1 MVGLPT
7 SLRYIGPNF
16 TGEGRRFNERSR
28 MIVGIDL
35 GTTNSLVGVWKAG
48 GAELIPNALG
58 SFLTPSAVSLDDDG
72 VVLVGLSARERLLSH
87 PRQTVASF
95 KRYMGSNRTFQL
107 GAKTFRAEELSAL
120 VLQALKADA
129 EAFLEQ
135 SISEAII
142 TVPAYFN
149 DAQRK
154 ATKAAGEMA
163 GLKVERLLN
172 EPTAAALA
180 YGLQEGVG
188 ERKILVLDLGG
199 GTFDVSILEMFEG
212 VMEVRAS
219 AGDNFL
225 GGEDFV
231 DVIVDRF
238 MTEVGASV
246 GISPRSDSNE
256 IHANLHRQAE
266 IAKRA
271 LTDHERH
278 EIELVHNG
286 GTTRWSITRDDF
298 EAASEP
304 LIRRLRAP
312 IERAIRDASLHP
324 DQVTDLVLVGGATR
338 MPVVRRM
345 AARLFQRLPIA
356 QISPDEVVARGAA
369 VQAGLKMRDMALDD
383 IVMTDVA
390 PYSLGVSVVA
400 RRAGNSLLDGLY
412 LPIIE
417 RNTVIPVSRSK
428 RLSTSTDGQREVKV
442 RIFQGEARMVHD
454 NIEIGQLSV
463 AVPAGPAGRESID
476 VRFTYDVSG
485 LLEVDVQVETT
496 GQTVQLIIEG
506 NPGILSQPEIDAR
519 LAELKVLKIHPRNQ
533 AENQAV
539 ISRAERLYEERL
551 GDERAVIAK
560 LIDDFRV
567 LLERQIPSDIEKY
580 RIQFIKWLDSV
591 DTTFFS

>member
-1 MVGLPT
+1 
-7 SLRYIGPNF
+7 
-16 TGEGRRFNERSR
+16 
-28 MIVGIDL
+28 MIIGIDL

-48 GAELIPNALG
+48 TSELIPNALG
-58 SFLTPSAVSLDDDG
+58 SLLTPSAISVDQDG
-72 VVLVGLSARERLLSH
+72 AVLVGLPARERLLSH
-87 PRQTVASF
+87 PRQSVASF

-107 GAKTFRAEELSAL
+107 GIRTFRAEELSAL
-120 VLQALKADA
+120 VLRALKADA
-129 EAFLEQ
+129 EAVLGQ
-135 SISEAII
+135 PVSEAII

-180 YGLQEGVG
+180 YGLQEGAS

-238 MTEVGASV
+238 MVEAGAAA
-246 GISPRSDSNE
+246 GIPPRSSSSAL
-256 IHANLHRQAE
+256 HANLHRQAE

-271 LTDHERH
+271 LTDHDAH
-278 EIELVHNG
+278 EIELVHDG
-286 GTTRWSITRDDF
+286 GAIRWSITRSDF

-304 LIRRLRAP
+304 LLRRLRAP
-312 IERAIRDASLHP
+312 IERAIRDANLHP

-356 QISPDEVVARGAA
+356 QINPDEVVARGAA

-383 IVMTDVA
+383 VVMTDVA
-390 PYSLGVSVVA
+390 PYSLGINTRSRLA
-400 RRAGNSLLDGLY
+400 DNSYLDGLY

-417 RNTVIPVSRSK
+417 RNTVIPVSRAK
-428 RLSTSTDGQREVKV
+428 QVSTASDGQSEVRF
-442 RIFQGEARMVHD
+442 RIFQGEARMVAD

-463 AVPAGPAGRESID
+463 PVPPGPAGKERID

-485 LLEVDVQVETT
+485 LLEVDLEVVST
-496 GQTVQLIIEG
+496 GHTVQLVIEG
-506 NPGILSQPEIDAR
+506 NPGILSREEIDQR
-519 LAELKVLKIHPRNQ
+519 LAALKALKIHPRDQ

-539 ISRAERLYEERL
+539 MSRAERLYEERL
-551 GDERAVIAK
+551 GDDRAAIGK
-560 LIDDFRV
+560 LIDDFRI
-567 LLERQIPSDIEKY
+567 LLERQNPPEIDDY
-580 RIQFIKWLDSV
+580 RIRFSQWLDRV

>member
-1 MVGLPT
+1 
-7 SLRYIGPNF
+7 
-16 TGEGRRFNERSR
+16 
-28 MIVGIDL
+28 MIIGIDL

-48 GAELIPNALG
+48 QSQLIPNVLG
-58 SFLTPSAVSLDDDG
+58 SFLTPSAVSVDDDG

-87 PRQTVASF
+87 PRQSLASF
-95 KRYMGSNRTFQL
+95 KRYMGSNRSFSL
-107 GAKTFRAEELSAL
+107 GTKTFRAEELSAL
-120 VLQALKADA
+120 VLGALKADA
-129 EAFLEQ
+129 EVFLGQ
-135 SISEAII
+135 PINEAII

-163 GLKVERLLN
+163 GLRVERLLN

-180 YGLQEGVG
+180 YGLQEGAG
-188 ERKILVLDLGG
+188 EHKILVLDLGG

-225 GGEDFV
+225 GGDDFL
-231 DVIVDRF
+231 DVIVNRF
-238 MTEVGASV
+238 VTEVGASA
-246 GISPRSDSNE
+246 GISLESDE
-256 IHANLHRQAE
+256 IRANLHRQAE

-271 LTDHERH
+271 LTDHEQH

-312 IERAIRDASLHP
+312 IERAIRDASLNP
-324 DQVTDLVLVGGATR
+324 DQITDLVLVGGATR
-338 MPVVRRM
+338 MPVIRRM

-356 QISPDEVVARGAA
+356 QISPDEVVAQGAA

-383 IVMTDVA
+383 VVMTDVA
-390 PYSLGVSVVA
+390 PYSLGVSVMD
-400 RRAGNSLLDGLY
+400 RRAGNSRLDGLY

-417 RNTVIPVSRSK
+417 RNTVIPMSRSK
-428 RLSTSTDGQREVKV
+428 RLSTSVDGQHEVTI
-442 RIFQGEARMVHD
+442 RIFQGEARMVSD
-454 NIEIGQLSV
+454 NIEIGRLSV
-463 AVPAGPAGRESID
+463 PVPPGPAGKEHCD

-485 LLEVDVQVETT
+485 LLEIDVLVKST
-496 GQTVQLIIEG
+496 GQTAQLVIEG
-506 NPGILSQPEIDAR
+506 NPGILSPEEIRAR
-519 LAELKVLKIHPRNQ
+519 LADLKALKIHPRDQ

-551 GDERAVIAK
+551 GDQRAAIGK
-560 LIDDFRV
+560 LLDDFRI
-567 LLERQIPSDIEKY
+567 LLERQIPGEIEQY
-580 RIQFIKWLDSV
+580 RIQFSKWLDSV

>member
-1 MVGLPT
+1 
-7 SLRYIGPNF
+7 
-16 TGEGRRFNERSR
+16 
-28 MIVGIDL
+28 MIIGIDL
-35 GTTNSLVGVWKAG
+35 GTTNSLVGVWKAAA
-48 GAELIPNALG
+48 AELIPNALG
-58 SFLTPSAVSLDDDG
+58 SLLTPSAVSVDDDG
-72 VVLVGLSARERLLSH
+72 AILVGLPARERLLSH
-87 PRQTVASF
+87 PRQSAASF
-95 KRYMGSNRTFQL
+95 KRYMGSNRSFQL
-107 GAKTFRAEELSAL
+107 GARTFRAEELSAL
-120 VLQALKADA
+120 VLQSLKADA
-129 EAFLEQ
+129 EAFLGQ
-135 SISEAII
+135 PVSEAII

-188 ERKILVLDLGG
+188 DRKILVLDLGG

-238 MTEVGASV
+238 MAEAGVSA
-246 GISPRSDSNE
+246 GIPPRSASKE
-256 IHANLHRQAE
+256 LHANLRRQAE

-271 LTDHERH
+271 LTDHEQH
-278 EIELVHNG
+278 EIELVHG
-286 GTTRWSITRDDF
+286 GVVTRWSITRNDF
-298 EAASEP
+298 ETASEP
-304 LIRRLRAP
+304 LLRRLRAP
-312 IERAIRDASLHP
+312 IERAIRDADLNP

-369 VQAGLKMRDMALDD
+369 VQAGLKMRDVALDD
-383 IVMTDVA
+383 VVMTDVA
-390 PYSLGVSVVA
+390 PYSLGINTRSRLA
-400 RRAGNSLLDGLY
+400 DNSFLDGLY

-428 RLSTSTDGQREVKV
+428 QVSTAADGQREVRF
-442 RIFQGEARMVHD
+442 RIFQGEARMVAD

-463 AVPAGPAGRESID
+463 PVPPGPAGKERID

-485 LLEVDVQVETT
+485 LLEVDLLVVST
-496 GQTVQLIIEG
+496 GQTVQLVIEG
-506 NPGILSQPEIDAR
+506 NPGILSQQEIDER
-519 LAELKVLKIHPRNQ
+519 LAGLRGLKIHPRDQ

-539 ISRAERLYEERL
+539 IARAERLYEERL
-551 GDERAVIAK
+551 GDERTAIGK
-560 LIDDFRV
+560 LIDDFRI
-567 LLERQIPSDIEKY
+567 LLERQLPSEIENY
-580 RIQFIKWLDSV
+580 RTRFSEWLDRV
-591 DTTFFS
+591 DTTVFS

>member
-1 MVGLPT
+1 L
-7 SLRYIGPNF
+7 
-16 TGEGRRFNERSR
+16 
-28 MIVGIDL
+28 
-35 GTTNSLVGVWKAG
+35 
-48 GAELIPNALG
+48 
-58 SFLTPSAVSLDDDG
+58 LTPSAVSMDDDG
-72 VVLVGLSARERLLSH
+72 AVLVGLSARERLLSH
-87 PRQTVASF
+87 PRLSVASF
-95 KRYMGSNRTFQL
+95 KRYMGSNRAFQL
-107 GAKTFRAEELSAL
+107 GARTFRAEELSAL

-129 EAFLEQ
+129 ETFLGQ

-163 GLKVERLLN
+163 GLRVERLLN

-180 YGLQEGVG
+180 YGLQEGAG

-238 MTEVGASV
+238 MAEVGASA
-246 GISPRSDSNE
+246 GISPQSNE
-256 IHANLHRQAE
+256 IHANLRRQAE

-271 LTDHERH
+271 LSDHERH
-278 EIELVHNG
+278 EIELVHDG

-298 EAASEP
+298 ESASEP
-304 LIRRLRAP
+304 LLRRLRAP
-312 IERAIRDASLHP
+312 IERAIRDANLNP

-383 IVMTDVA
+383 VVMTDVA
-390 PYSLGVSVVA
+390 PYSLGVNVRNRFA
-400 RRAGNSLLDGLY
+400 DNSYMDGLY

-417 RNTVIPVSRSK
+417 RNTVIPISRSK
-428 RLSTSTDGQREVKV
+428 RLSTSADGQREIKIRV
-442 RIFQGEARMVHD
+442 FQGEARMVND

-463 AVPAGPAGRESID
+463 HVPPGPAGKEAID

-485 LLEVDVQVETT
+485 LLEVDVLVESTR
-496 GQTVQLIIEG
+496 QTAQLIIEG
-506 NPGILSQPEIDAR
+506 NPGILSQEEIETR
-519 LAELKVLKIHPRNQ
+519 LAALKVLKIHPRDQ

-539 ISRAERLYEERL
+539 IARAERLYEERL
-551 GDERAVIAK
+551 GDERAAIAK
-560 LIDDFRV
+560 LLDDFRV
-567 LLERQIPSDIEKY
+567 ILGRQIQSEIEHY
-580 RIQFIKWLDSV
+580 RNEFSKWLDRV
-591 DTTFFS
+591 DTTLFQ

>member
-1 MVGLPT
+1 VSRASLSADINFMVGLPT

-383 IVMTDVA
+383 IVMTDV
-390 PYSLGVSVVA
+390 
-400 RRAGNSLLDGLY
+400 
-412 LPIIE
+412 
-417 RNTVIPVSRSK
+417 NTVIPVSRSK

>member
-1 MVGLPT
+1 
-7 SLRYIGPNF
+7 
-16 TGEGRRFNERSR
+16 
-28 MIVGIDL
+28 
-35 GTTNSLVGVWKAG
+35 VWRDGKSD
-48 GAELIPNALG
+48 LIPNALG
-58 SFLTPSAVSLDDDG
+58 SLLTPSAVSVDDDG
-72 VVLVGLSARERLLSH
+72 TVMVGLSARERLLSH
-87 PRQTVASF
+87 PRQSVASF

-107 GAKTFRAEELSAL
+107 GARTFRAEELSAL

-129 EAFLEQ
+129 EAFLGQ
-135 SISEAII
+135 SINEAII

-180 YGLQEGVG
+180 YGLQEGAA

-238 MTEVGASV
+238 MAEVGASA
-246 GISPRSDSNE
+246 GIAPLSQSND
-256 IHANLHRQAE
+256 IHANLRRQAE

-271 LTDHERH
+271 LSDREQH
-278 EIELVHNG
+278 EIELVHDG

-312 IERAIRDASLHP
+312 IERAIRDANLNP

-356 QISPDEVVARGAA
+356 QINPDEVVARGAA

-383 IVMTDVA
+383 VVMTDVA
-390 PYSLGVSVVA
+390 PYSLGVNVRNRLA
-400 RRAGNSLLDGLY
+400 DNSHMDGLY

-428 RLSTSTDGQREVKV
+428 RLSTSADGQRQVKIRV
-442 RIFQGEARMVHD
+442 FQGEARMVND

-463 AVPAGPAGRESID
+463 PVPPAPAGKEAID

-485 LLEVDVQVETT
+485 LLEVEVLVESTR
-496 GQTVQLIIEG
+496 QTVQLIIEG
-506 NPGILSQPEIDAR
+506 NPGILSQEEIETR
-519 LAELKVLKIHPRNQ
+519 LAALKVLKIHPRDQ

-539 ISRAERLYEERL
+539 IARAERLYQERL
-551 GDERAVIAK
+551 GDERAAIGK
-560 LIDDFRV
+560 LLDEFRII
-567 LLERQIPSDIEKY
+567 LGRQIPSEIEQY
-580 RIQFIKWLDSV
+580 RIQFSKWLDRV
-591 DTTFFS
+591 DTTLFQ

>member
-1 MVGLPT
+1 
-7 SLRYIGPNF
+7 
-16 TGEGRRFNERSR
+16 
-28 MIVGIDL
+28 MIIGIDL
-35 GTTNSLVGVWKAG
+35 GTTNSLIGAWKDG
-48 GAELIPNALG
+48 KSELIPNALG
-58 SFLTPSAVSLDDDG
+58 SFLTPSAISVDDDG
-72 VVLVGLSARERLLSH
+72 AVLVGLSARERLLSH
-87 PRQTVASF
+87 PRQSAASF

-120 VLQALKADA
+120 VLQTLKADA
-129 EAFLEQ
+129 EAFLEH

-163 GLKVERLLN
+163 GLRVERLLN

-180 YGLQEGVG
+180 YGLQEGAG

-238 MTEVGASV
+238 MTEVGASA
-246 GISPRSDSNE
+246 GISPRSESNA
-256 IHANLHRQAE
+256 IHANLRRQAE

-271 LTDHERH
+271 LTDRERH

-312 IERAIRDASLHP
+312 IERAIRDADLNP

-383 IVMTDVA
+383 VVMTDVA
-390 PYSLGVSVVA
+390 PYSLGVAVA
-400 RRAGNSLLDGLY
+400 DRRGGNAMLDGLY

-417 RNTVIPVSRSK
+417 RNTVIPASRAK
-428 RLSTSTDGQREVKV
+428 RLSTTANGQREITL
-442 RIFQGEARMVHD
+442 RIFQGEARMVND
-454 NIEIGQLSV
+454 NIEIGQLLV
-463 AVPAGPAGRESID
+463 FMPAGPAGKESVN

-485 LLEVDVQVETT
+485 LLEVEVLVEST
-496 GQTVQLIIEG
+496 GQTLQLIIEG
-506 NPGILSQPEIDAR
+506 NPGILSREEIDAR
-519 LAELKVLKIHPRNQ
+519 LAALKGLKIHPREQ

-539 ISRAERLYEERL
+539 IARAERLYEERL
-551 GDERAVIAK
+551 GDERAAIAK
-560 LIDDFRV
+560 LIDDFRI
-567 LLERQIPSDIEKY
+567 LLEHQIPSEIERY
-580 RIQFIKWLDSV
+580 RIQFNQWLDRV

>member
-1 MVGLPT
+1 
-7 SLRYIGPNF
+7 
-16 TGEGRRFNERSR
+16 

-35 GTTNSLVGVWKAG
+35 GTTNSLIGVWNDGKSD
-48 GAELIPNALG
+48 LIRNALG
-58 SFLTPSAVSLDDDG
+58 SLLTPSAVSVDADG
-72 VVLVGLSARERLLSH
+72 AVLVGLSARERLLSH
-87 PRQTVASF
+87 PQQTAASF

-129 EAFLEQ
+129 EAFLGQ

-180 YGLQEGVG
+180 YGLQEGAG

-238 MTEVGASV
+238 MAEVGASA
-246 GISPRSDSNE
+246 GISPRSESNAV
-256 IHANLHRQAE
+256 HANLRRQAE

-278 EIELVHNG
+278 EIELVHDG
-286 GTTRWSITRDDF
+286 STTRWSITRSDF

-312 IERAIRDASLHP
+312 IERAIRDANLNP

-356 QISPDEVVARGAA
+356 QINPDEVVARGAA

-383 IVMTDVA
+383 VVMTDVA
-390 PYSLGVSVVA
+390 PYSLGVAVSD
-400 RRAGNSLLDGLY
+400 RRAGNSPLEGLY

-428 RLSTSTDGQREVKV
+428 RLWTSHDGQRHVKIL
-442 RIFQGEARMVHD
+442 IFQGEARMVID

-463 AVPAGPAGRESID
+463 AVPAGPAGKEGIS

-485 LLEVDVQVETT
+485 LLEVEVLVEST
-496 GQTVQLIIEG
+496 GQTVHLIIEG
-506 NPGILSQPEIDAR
+506 NPGILSREEIDVR
-519 LAELKVLKIHPRNQ
+519 LAALKVLKIHPRQQ

-539 ISRAERLYEERL
+539 IARAERLYEERL
-551 GDERAVIAK
+551 GDERAAIAK
-560 LIDDFRV
+560 LIDDFRI
-567 LLERQIPSDIEKY
+567 LLERQIPSEIEKY
-580 RIQFIKWLDSV
+580 RIQFSKWLDRV

>member
-1 MVGLPT
+1 
-7 SLRYIGPNF
+7 
-16 TGEGRRFNERSR
+16 

-35 GTTNSLVGVWKAG
+35 GTTNSLIGIWKSG
-48 GAELIPNALG
+48 KSELIPNALG
-58 SFLTPSAVSLDDDG
+58 SFLTPSAVSVDDDG
-72 VVLVGLSARERLLSH
+72 AVLVGLSARERVTSH
-87 PRQTVASF
+87 PRQSAASF
-95 KRYMGSNRTFQL
+95 KRYMGSNRAFQL
-107 GAKTFRAEELSAL
+107 GARTFRAEELSAL
-120 VLQALKADA
+120 VLQALKVDT
-129 EAFLEQ
+129 EAFLGQ

-180 YGLQEGVG
+180 YGLQEGAG

-238 MTEVGASV
+238 MTEVGASA
-246 GISPRSDSNE
+246 GISPRSQSNA
-256 IHANLHRQAE
+256 IHANLRRQAE

-271 LTDHERH
+271 LTDREQH
-278 EIELVHNG
+278 EIELVHDG
-286 GTTRWSITRDDF
+286 GTTRWSITRNDF

-312 IERAIRDASLHP
+312 IERAIRDANLNP

-338 MPVVRRM
+338 MPAVRRM

-356 QISPDEVVARGAA
+356 QISPDEVVGRGAA

-383 IVMTDVA
+383 VVMTDVA
-390 PYSLGVSVVA
+390 PYSLGVAVA
-400 RRAGNSLLDGLY
+400 DRRAGNAILDGLY

-417 RNTVIPVSRSK
+417 RNTVIPASRSK
-428 RLSTSTDGQREVKV
+428 RLRTTFDGQREVTL
-442 RIFQGEARMVHD
+442 RIFQGEARMAND
-454 NIEIGQLSV
+454 NIEIGHLSV
-463 AVPAGPAGRESID
+463 STPAGPAGKEAVN

-485 LLEVDVQVETT
+485 LLEVEVLVEST
-496 GQTVQLIIEG
+496 GQIFQRIIEG
-506 NPGILSQPEIDAR
+506 NPGILSQEEIDAR
-519 LAELKVLKIHPRNQ
+519 LVALKGLKIHPRES
-533 AENQAV
+533 AENQTV
-539 ISRAERLYEERL
+539 IARAERLYEERL
-551 GDERAVIAK
+551 GDERAAIAK
-560 LIDDFRV
+560 LIDDFRI
-567 LLERQIPSDIEKY
+567 LLERQIPSEIEQY
-580 RIQFIKWLDSV
+580 RIQFSKWLDRV

>member
-1 MVGLPT
+1 
-7 SLRYIGPNF
+7 
-16 TGEGRRFNERSR
+16 

-35 GTTNSLVGVWKAG
+35 GTTNSLVGVWHDGKSD
-48 GAELIPNALG
+48 LIPNALG
-58 SFLTPSAVSLDDDG
+58 SLLTPSAVSVDDDG
-72 VVLVGLSARERLLSH
+72 AVMVGLSARERLLSH
-87 PRQTVASF
+87 PRLSVASF

-129 EAFLEQ
+129 EALLGQ
-135 SISEAII
+135 PISEAII

-180 YGLQEGVG
+180 YGLQEGAG
-188 ERKILVLDLGG
+188 DRKILVLDLGG
-199 GTFDVSILEMFEG
+199 GTFDVSILEMFDG

-231 DVIVDRF
+231 DVIVERF
-238 MTEVGASV
+238 MAEVGVSA
-246 GISPRSDSNE
+246 GISPPSLSQSNE
-256 IHANLHRQAE
+256 IHANLRRQAE

-271 LTDHERH
+271 LSDREQH
-278 EIELVHNG
+278 EIELVHDG

-312 IERAIRDASLHP
+312 IERAIRDANLNP

-356 QISPDEVVARGAA
+356 QINPDEVVARGAA

-383 IVMTDVA
+383 VVMTDVA
-390 PYSLGVSVVA
+390 PYSLGVEVRNRLA
-400 RRAGNSLLDGLY
+400 DNSYMNGLY

-428 RLSTSTDGQREVKV
+428 RLSTSADGQRELKI
-442 RIFQGEARMVHD
+442 RIFQGEARMVND

-463 AVPAGPAGRESID
+463 PVPAGPAGKEPVD

-485 LLEVDVQVETT
+485 LLEVEVLVESTR
-496 GQTVQLIIEG
+496 QTAQLIIEG
-506 NPGILSQPEIDAR
+506 NPGILSQEEIETR
-519 LAELKVLKIHPRNQ
+519 LAALKVLKIHPRDQ

-539 ISRAERLYEERL
+539 IARAERLYEERL
-551 GDERAVIAK
+551 GDERAAIAK
-560 LIDDFRV
+560 LLDDFRII
-567 LLERQIPSDIEKY
+567 LGRQIPSEIEQY
-580 RIQFIKWLDSV
+580 RLQFSNWLDRV
-591 DTTFFS
+591 DTTLFQ

>member
-1 MVGLPT
+1 
-7 SLRYIGPNF
+7 
-16 TGEGRRFNERSR
+16 

-35 GTTNSLVGVWKAG
+35 GTTNSLIGVWKDG
-48 GAELIPNALG
+48 KSDLISNALG
-58 SFLTPSAVSLDDDG
+58 SFLTPSAVSVDG
-72 VVLVGLSARERLLSH
+72 GGAVLVGLSARERLLSH
-87 PRQTVASF
+87 PRQSVVSF

-129 EAFLEQ
+129 EAFLGQ

-180 YGLQEGVG
+180 YGLQERAG

-238 MTEVGASV
+238 MAEVGASA
-246 GISPRSDSNE
+246 GISPRSESNA
-256 IHANLHRQAE
+256 IHANLRRQAE

-271 LTDHERH
+271 LTDHEQH
-278 EIELVHNG
+278 EIELVHDG
-286 GTTRWSITRDDF
+286 ATTRWSITRGDF

-304 LIRRLRAP
+304 LVRRLRAP
-312 IERAIRDASLHP
+312 IERAIRDANLNP

-383 IVMTDVA
+383 VVMTDVA
-390 PYSLGVSVVA
+390 PYSLGVAVADRRVDNSV
-400 RRAGNSLLDGLY
+400 LDGLY

-417 RNTVIPVSRSK
+417 RNTVIPASRSK
-428 RLSTSTDGQREVKV
+428 RLRTTFDGQREVTLRV
-442 RIFQGEARMVHD
+442 FQGEARMVND
-454 NIEIGQLSV
+454 NIEIGHLSV
-463 AVPAGPAGRESID
+463 STPAAPAGKENID

-485 LLEVDVQVETT
+485 LLEVEVLVEST
-496 GQTVQLIIEG
+496 GQIAQLIIEG
-506 NPGILSQPEIDAR
+506 NPGILSREEIDAR
-519 LAELKVLKIHPRNQ
+519 LAALKVLKIHPRES

-539 ISRAERLYEERL
+539 IARAERLYEERL
-551 GDERAVIAK
+551 GDERAAIAK
-560 LIDDFRV
+560 LIDDFRI
-567 LLERQIPSDIEKY
+567 LLERQIPSEIEQY
-580 RIQFIKWLDSV
+580 RTKFSQWLDRV
-591 DTTFFS
+591 DTTFFP

>member
-1 MVGLPT
+1 
-7 SLRYIGPNF
+7 
-16 TGEGRRFNERSR
+16 

-35 GTTNSLVGVWKAG
+35 GTTNSLVGMWKAG
-48 GAELIPNALG
+48 KSELIPNALG
-58 SFLTPSAVSLDDDG
+58 SFLTPSAVSVDG
-72 VVLVGLSARERLLSH
+72 DGAVLVGLSARERLLSH
-87 PRQTVASF
+87 PRQSAASF
-95 KRYMGSNRTFQL
+95 KRYMGSHRTFQL

-129 EAFLEQ
+129 EAFLGQ
-135 SISEAII
+135 PISEAII

-180 YGLQEGVG
+180 YGLQEGAG

-238 MTEVGASV
+238 MAEVGVSA
-246 GISPRSDSNE
+246 GIPPRSQSNAA
-256 IHANLHRQAE
+256 HANLRRQAE

-271 LTDHERH
+271 LTDHEQH
-278 EIELVHNG
+278 EIELVHDG
-286 GTTRWSITRDDF
+286 GATRWSITRADF
-298 EAASEP
+298 ETASEP

-312 IERAIRDASLHP
+312 IERAIRDANLNP

-356 QISPDEVVARGAA
+356 QISTDEVVARGAA

-383 IVMTDVA
+383 VVMTDVA
-390 PYSLGVSVVA
+390 PYSLGVAVA
-400 RRAGNSLLDGLY
+400 DRRADNAILDGLY

-417 RNTVIPVSRSK
+417 RNTAIPASRSK
-428 RLSTSTDGQREVKV
+428 RLRTTFDGQREVTL
-442 RIFQGEARMVHD
+442 RIFQGEARMVND
-454 NIEIGQLSV
+454 NIEIGHLSV
-463 AVPAGPAGRESID
+463 PTPAGPAGKEGIN
-476 VRFTYDVSG
+476 VQFTYDVSG
-485 LLEVDVQVETT
+485 LLEVEVLVEST
-496 GQTVQLIIEG
+496 GQTLRLIIEG
-506 NPGILSQPEIDAR
+506 NPGILSREEIDTR
-519 LAELKVLKIHPRNQ
+519 LAALKVLKIHPRES

-539 ISRAERLYEERL
+539 IARAERLYEERL
-551 GDERAVIAK
+551 GDERAAIAK
-560 LIDDFRV
+560 FIDDFRI
-567 LLERQIPSDIEKY
+567 LLERQIPSETEQY
-580 RIQFIKWLDSV
+580 RIQFSKWLDRV

>member
-1 MVGLPT
+1 
-7 SLRYIGPNF
+7 
-16 TGEGRRFNERSR
+16 

-35 GTTNSLVGVWKAG
+35 GTTNSLIGVWNG
-48 GAELIPNALG
+48 GKSELIPNALG
-58 SFLTPSAVSLDDDG
+58 SLLTPSAVSVDDDG
-72 VVLVGLSARERLLSH
+72 AVLVGLPARERLLSH
-87 PRQTVASF
+87 PRQSVASF
-95 KRYMGSNRTFQL
+95 KRYMGSNRAFQL
-107 GAKTFRAEELSAL
+107 GDKTFRAEELSAL

-129 EAFLEQ
+129 QAFLGQ

-180 YGLQEGVG
+180 YGLQEGAG

-238 MTEVGASV
+238 IAEVGASA
-246 GISPRSDSNE
+246 GISPRSQSDE
-256 IHANLHRQAE
+256 IHASPRRQAE
-266 IAKRA
+266 IAKRT
-271 LTDHERH
+271 LTDHEQH

-286 GTTRWSITRDDF
+286 GTTRWSITREDF

-312 IERAIRDASLHP
+312 IERAIRDANLNP

-356 QISPDEVVARGAA
+356 QISPDEVVAHGAA
-369 VQAGLKMRDMALDD
+369 VQAG
-383 IVMTDVA
+383 
-390 PYSLGVSVVA
+390 
-400 RRAGNSLLDGLY
+400 
-412 LPIIE
+412 
-417 RNTVIPVSRSK
+417 
-428 RLSTSTDGQREVKV
+428 
-442 RIFQGEARMVHD
+442 
-454 NIEIGQLSV
+454 
-463 AVPAGPAGRESID
+463 
-476 VRFTYDVSG
+476 
-485 LLEVDVQVETT
+485 
-496 GQTVQLIIEG
+496 
-506 NPGILSQPEIDAR
+506 
-519 LAELKVLKIHPRNQ
+519 
-533 AENQAV
+533 
-539 ISRAERLYEERL
+539 
-551 GDERAVIAK
+551 
-560 LIDDFRV
+560 
-567 LLERQIPSDIEKY
+567 
-580 RIQFIKWLDSV
+580 
-591 DTTFFS
+591 